1 MQNTQMEVNLTG
13 MDGMG
18 EQSLGE
24 KNVHELFPYLFY
36 SFPLTITNGTTEWN
50 NYISHYLRDD
60 QRDAKLQ
67 TFKYTALMVL
77 KRPQPQPSMGQ
88 EISLQV
94 LTTVG

>member
-1 MQNTQMEVNLTG
+1 MQNTQTVVSLTG

-24 KNVHELFPYLFY
+24 YMSY
-36 SFPLTITNGTTEWN
+36 SHTHFIHFHWQLIQSEITTN
-50 NYISHYLRDD
+50 ISHCLRDD

-88 EISLQV
+88 EISSQV

>member
-1 MQNTQMEVNLTG
+1 MQNTQTVVSLTG

-24 KNVHELFPYLFY
+24 YMSYSHTHFIHFHWQLLMELQ
-36 SFPLTITNGTTEWN
+36 SEITTN
-50 NYISHYLRDD
+50 ISHCLRDD